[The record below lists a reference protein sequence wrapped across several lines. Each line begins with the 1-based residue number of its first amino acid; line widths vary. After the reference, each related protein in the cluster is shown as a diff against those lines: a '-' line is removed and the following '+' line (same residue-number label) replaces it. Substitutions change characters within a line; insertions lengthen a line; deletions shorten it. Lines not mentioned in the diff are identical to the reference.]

1 MIPCEF
7 VGGSVPFCNHAEK
20 SNAIRRPWFAATC
33 AVLLS
38 LAATTHAKIIYV
50 SAGQITNSPPDGLS
64 WTTAF
69 ADVQAGLD
77 AALTGDEVRVA
88 AAIYPENITLKNG
101 IALYGGFAGT
111 ETNLTQ
117 RNWSNNVTI
126 LDGRRTN
133 SVVLVQAGAAPGT
146 RIDGFTIRNGL
157 LSGASDKGGGIIC
170 GDSSPVIA
178 NNVISS
184 NAAPSGGAIYCFRSA
199 AVITNNLIAQ
209 NSGFSGGGIYCLDS
223 SATIAHNVISRN
235 RGATFPVGFGLG
247 GGVYC
252 AISSGIS
259 SDVIT
264 LSHNLITENSAES
277 GGGVEC
283 NTAVIANISHN
294 TIAHNQAASYGGGI
308 ECYGSSPTV
317 RNNRFIGNA
326 VTRSVAGGAISV
338 FTLSGP
344 GASPRILNNVFLG
357 NTGRLD
363 SGSQGG
369 GIYCSRLTRS
379 AIINNTF
386 AGNSANEGGGIFA
399 ESDETTIANN
409 LIAFGSSGLVA
420 PLAGTTNNCIF
431 GNESGDFIGTGTHGN
446 MSVDPKFSENLRL
459 GDVHLLPNSPCRDA
473 GHTPAADPAW
483 TDVDDQPRIQGA
495 AVDIGADE
503 SDGTAFP
510 FNPTVVRVSP
520 GGDDRNAG
528 SSWSLAKRTVQAA
541 IDTASGTGGEVWV
554 GAGTYNERIALKS
567 LIYLYGGFGGTETNR
582 SQRNWIIRRSV
593 LDGSRQG
600 SVITATHSGS
610 WTAIDGFTIQN
621 GEAQNGG
628 GVFCTNASPSIANN
642 VILSNRA
649 GIFGGGI
656 CCEASSPVIASN
668 SIHGNLATNLASGGG
683 GIYCRNGSPV
693 ITNNSF
699 SLNRSGIGGGV
710 YCHSNSAP
718 LIANNRFV
726 QNLAAALSAS
736 SPSPG
741 GGAILVFSAHPAIA
755 NNYFLFNTA
764 TNLGSSPVSGG
775 AINCQNA
782 GGTLI
787 ANNSLINNSGANNF
801 GGGSSLE
808 TGGGMYIDSTNV
820 AIANNLVFSGSSGI
834 RVGTNAP
841 VLRNNCVF
849 SALNYLGVNDPTG
862 TAGNISADPLFVSG
876 TDFHL
881 LPNSPCINVGDDSV
895 VQPVGLDFDGQPRIL
910 GRVDIGAD
918 EAQVAFLSA
927 QRLGAS
933 PTQVH
938 VDGPPGT
945 NYTLQATTNFQS
957 WNTIG
962 TNFSVPFD
970 FTDPASTN
978 LPRRFYR
985 ALMSP

>member
-7 VGGSVPFCNHAEK
+7 VGGSVPFCNPAEK

-33 AVLLS
+33 VALLS
-38 LAATTHAKIIYV
+38 LVSAAHAKVVHV
-50 SAGQITNSPPDGLS
+50 SAGQITNTAPDGLS

-69 ADVQAGLD
+69 VTVQAGLD
-77 AALTGDEVRVA
+77 AAVTGDEVRVA
-88 AAIYPENITLKNG
+88 AGTYAENITLKNG

-111 ETNLTQ
+111 ETNFVQ
-117 RNWSNNVTI
+117 RNWSNNVTT
-126 LDGRRTN
+126 LDGRQTN
-133 SVVLVQAGAAPGT
+133 SVILVQPGAGQTT
-146 RIDGFTIRNGL
+146 RIDGFTIRNGF
-157 LSGASDKGGGIIC
+157 LSGSSDKGGGIVC
-170 GDSSPVIA
+170 SDSSPVIA
-178 NNVISS
+178 NNIISS
-184 NAAPSGGAIYCFRSA
+184 NSAPSGGGIYCFRSA
-199 AVITNNLIAQ
+199 AIVTNNVIAQ

-223 SATIAHNVISRN
+223 SATIAHNVISGN
-235 RGATFPVGFGLG
+235 RGATFPAGFGLG
-247 GGVYC
+247 GGIYC

-264 LSHNLITENSAES
+264 LDHNLITGNSAES

-283 NTAVIANISHN
+283 NAAVIANISHN

-344 GASPRILNNVFLG
+344 GASPKILNNVFLA

-369 GIYCSRLTRS
+369 GIYCSRLTRPV
-379 AIINNTF
+379 IINNTF
-386 AGNSANEGGGIFA
+386 AGNLAREGGGIFT
-399 ESDETTIANN
+399 ESTETTIVNN
-409 LIAFGSSGLVA
+409 LIAFGSSGVVG
-420 PLAGTTNNCIF
+420 PFTGTTNNCIF
-431 GNESGDFIGTGTHGN
+431 GNESGDFLGTGTHGN
-446 MSVDPKFSENLRL
+446 ISVDPKFSENLRL

-473 GHTPAADPAW
+473 GHAQAADPAW
-483 TDVDDQPRIQGA
+483 TDVDGQPRVQGNT
-495 AVDIGADE
+495 VDIGADE

-510 FNPTVVRVSP
+510 FDPMVVRVSP
-520 GGDDRNAG
+520 TGDDRNTG
-528 SSWSLAKRTVQAA
+528 SSWGLAKRTVQAA
-541 IDTASGTGGEVWV
+541 IDTLGVTGGEVWV

-582 SQRNWIIRRSV
+582 SQRSWTTRRSV
-593 LDGSRQG
+593 LDGGRQG
-600 SVITATHSGS
+600 SVITAMHSGS
-610 WTAIDGFTIQN
+610 WTAIDGFMIQN

-628 GVFCTNASPSIANN
+628 GIFCTNASPWIANN
-642 VILSNRA
+642 VIQSNRA

-656 CCEASSPVIASN
+656 CCEASFPVISSN
-668 SIHGNLATNLASGGG
+668 SIHGNVATNLASGGG
-683 GIYCRNGSPV
+683 GIYCRNASPV

-699 SLNRSGIGGGV
+699 SLNRSGTGGGI

-726 QNLAAALSAS
+726 QNLAAAFSAS

-764 TNLGSSPVSGG
+764 TNLESSPVSGG
-775 AINCQNA
+775 ALNCQNA
-782 GGTLI
+782 AGTLI
-787 ANNSLINNSGANNF
+787 VNNSLINNSGANNF
-801 GGGSSLE
+801 GGGSFLE

-820 AIANNLVFSGSSGI
+820 VIANNLVVSGSSGI
-834 RVGTNAP
+834 RVGTDAP
-841 VLRNNCVF
+841 ILKNNCVF
-849 SALNYLGVNDPTG
+849 SALNYLGMNDPTG
-862 TAGNISADPLFVSG
+862 TGGNISADPLVVSG

-881 LPNSPCINVGDDSV
+881 LPTSPCINAGDDTV
-895 VQPVGLDFDGQPRIL
+895 VQPVWLDFDGQPRML

-927 QRLGAS
+927 QRLGTG
-933 PTQVH
+933 PTQVR

-945 NYTLQATTNFQS
+945 SYSLQATTNFQT
-957 WNTIG
+957 WNTLS

-985 ALMSP
+985 ALSP